1 MKTIIL
7 CLYYS
12 LIRLFNKKTNVLI
25 NTLKGFHTNLVYKL
39 LKLINGKNKYQ
50 DILKENSFLLMK
62 L

>member
-12 LIRLFNKKTNVLI
+12 LIRLFSRKTNLLI
-25 NTLKGFHTNLVYKL
+25 NTLKDIHTNLVYKL

>member
-12 LIRLFNKKTNVLI
+12 LIRLFNRKTNLLI
-25 NTLKGFHTNLVYKL
+25 NTLKDIHTNLVYKL